1 MKGGL
6 IVCLGLRNVSA
17 IYKSFLGMDQLYF
30 MPYPLLGIVLRL
42 MPHLVFGPIVSYF
55 IGHYPGIL
63 PLSPVLGDFLF
74 LFEIASSNS
83 INRKVSQIRAIS
95 DFEFAW
101 EKSDNSYH

>member
-83 INRKVSQIRAIS
+83 INRKVSQIRTIS
-95 DFEFAW
+95 DFAW
-101 EKSDNSYH
+101 ENLIIFIIE